1 LLILNIILLIQ
12 VSYVLEN
19 YYIMEKSI
27 LDQIIN
33 NQKIEEIAKLNTVDI
48 VNNLFNELNDR
59 EKDILSRRFG
69 LGGNSRETLETVG
82 TIHNLTRERIRQIEV
97 GSIKKIRQLK
107 NLNDYLDIFKKVINQ
122 LLEEHGGL
130 IEREYLLNLLVNFS
144 FEGESG
150 QERTDV
156 MHKNNIDFLISKLMD
171 SEFEELAGQK
181 FFKDSYK
188 LKYQSLEHLESLAEE
203 MFLKIQ
209 EPKKILKTE
218 ELINLLTKSEVYNKN
233 SEKFN
238 ANCNIDISNVLAN
251 DFFDEPLDIINNNKI
266 LYSLLRSLKKVDQ
279 NKFGHWGINNWREI
293 KPKTINDKIYLVLKD
308 HGKPMHFTEI
318 ANRINEV
325 NFDNKKAN
333 AATVHNEL
341 ILDKKYILIG
351 RGLYSLREW
360 GYEKGTVVD
369 VIIDVLSGVD
379 GYVSRDEIINK
390 VLEKRIV
397 KKTTIILA
405 LMNKEI
411 FKKVSGG
418 YVLEARSEK

>member
-1 LLILNIILLIQ
+1 
-12 VSYVLEN
+12 
-19 YYIMEKSI
+19 
-27 LDQIIN
+27 
-33 NQKIEEIAKLNTVDI
+33 
-48 VNNLFNELNDR
+48 
-59 EKDILSRRFG
+59 
-69 LGGNSRETLETVG
+69 
-82 TIHNLTRERIRQIEV
+82 
-97 GSIKKIRQLK
+97 
-107 NLNDYLDIFKKVINQ
+107 
-122 LLEEHGGL
+122 
-130 IEREYLLNLLVNFS
+130 
-144 FEGESG
+144 
-150 QERTDV
+150 
-156 MHKNNIDFLISKLMD
+156 MD